1 MAAAV
6 TFALS
11 ERDHVDAA
19 RGQYWHRLTRPR
31 GVGATSA
38 FLAASWGLFTYLDS
52 DDPDAFFYVGL
63 VYASLMLT
71 VVVLAGAA
79 GYWLAGRQARR
90 LYRQQVIH
98 LQSRIAWTDE
108 GLESQNEHGSYSAKW
123 SDFYGWRH
131 ARGTFTLFINEGFFY
146 LIPNRALSPEQAID
160 LKETL
165 VRSGLTHR

>member
-19 RGQYWHRLTRPR
+19 RGQYRHRLTRPR
-31 GVGATSA
+31 RMAATFA
-38 FLAASWGLFTYLDS
+38 FLAALWGLFAYLDS
-52 DDPDAFFYVGL
+52 DGPDAFFYVGL
-63 VYASLMLT
+63 VYAALMVT

-79 GYWLAGRQARR
+79 GIWLAGRQARR

-98 LQSRIAWTDE
+98 PQSRIAWTDE
-108 GLESQNEHGSYSAKW
+108 GLRSDNEYGSYAAKW
-123 SDFYGWRH
+123 TDFYGWRH
-131 ARGTFTLFINEGFFY
+131 SRGTFTLFINEGFFY
-146 LIPNRALSPEQAID
+146 LIPEHALSPEQAID

-165 VRSGLTHR
+165 LRSGLSQR

>member
-31 GVGATSA
+31 GVAATLA
-38 FLAASWGLFTYLDS
+38 FLAALWGLFTYLDS
-52 DDPDAFFYVGL
+52 DDPRASFYVGL
-63 VYASLMLT
+63 VYAALMLT

-98 LQSRIAWTDE
+98 PQSRIAWTDE
-108 GLESQNEHGSYSAKW
+108 GFHSRNEYGSYAAKW
-123 SDFYGWRH
+123 IDFYGWRH
-131 ARGTFTLFINEGFFY
+131 SRGTFTLFINEGFFY
-146 LIPNRALSPEQAID
+146 LIPEHALTPEQATD
-160 LKETL
+160 LRETL
-165 VRSGLTHR
+165 LRSGLSHR